1 MTFSNE
7 RMRSAL
13 REIES
18 KATNALANQP
28 DRDEA
33 NTRHLKCALVEIGQI
48 VRGTENGE
56 SPAGGVQK
64 QVPRN
69 GEAEADAKRVGRESV
84 SQAGT

>member
-1 MTFSNE
+1 MTFANE

-13 REIES
+13 REIEC

-56 SPAGGVQK
+56 IGGVSH
-64 QVPRN
+64 PESPN
-69 GEAEADAKRVGRESV
+69 GEAETDAHRVGRETV